1 MAIASEYVFKRYQLT
16 AFDQDYTITGVFN
29 ESQGI
34 DGYQAKFSGLPDGQ
48 VIRKGETLSFDLI
61 LSTPAALPVGDFF
74 QNMGEGLSWDFR
86 TTSAIR

>member
-1 MAIASEYVFKRYQLT
+1 MWVMAIASEYVFKRYQLT

-48 VIRKGETLSFDLI
+48 VINSVLR
-61 LSTPAALPVGDFF
+61 PDFEYAC
-74 QNMGEGLSWDFR
+74 GPTRW
-86 TTSAIR
+86 